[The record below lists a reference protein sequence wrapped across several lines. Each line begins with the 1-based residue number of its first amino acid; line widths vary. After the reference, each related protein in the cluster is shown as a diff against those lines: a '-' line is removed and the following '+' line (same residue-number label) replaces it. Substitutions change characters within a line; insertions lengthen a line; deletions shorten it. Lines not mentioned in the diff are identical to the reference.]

1 MQLPKRELNKTHLS
15 LGTIGYIQSCMGGM
29 SSAVWDDYGKKEA
42 ISKGGEKLYNV
53 IGGIRNVDFPE
64 IMDVVQSKFFIDVAM
79 WSSSQFRSHPYNI
92 FPF

>member
-1 MQLPKRELNKTHLS
+1 
-15 LGTIGYIQSCMGGM
+15 MGGM

-53 IGGIRNVDFPE
+53 IGCIRNVDFPE
-64 IMDVVQSKFFIDVAM
+64 IMDVVQSKFLIDVAM